1 MAGQDESGL
10 RPLMWIASDRSRWA
24 GRGLLACAAITAG
37 AFAQL
42 GDAAGERQV
51 PIVPAE
57 QIPPAPAVAPAAT
70 LRNFVVAPGY
80 QLELVASEPLVQD
93 PVAMAFGPDGRL
105 WVVEMRGFMPDLDGT
120 GEDQPTGRVVV
131 LQDRDGDGRY
141 DDSQVFLDQLV
152 LPRAILL
159 VAGGVLVGAPPELAF
174 WRDTDGDG
182 KADRKEVL
190 ATDYGVKVDPQR
202 PFFANPE
209 LAPNALLWAQD
220 NWIYSAAY
228 PKKFRY
234 GPGGW
239 QTAATPFRGQWGL
252 TQDDY
257 GRLYHNSN
265 ADQLRVD
272 LIFPDYL
279 QRNPHYPR
287 LAGANVNAAADQ
299 LVWPARV
306 TPGLNRG
313 YRPEVLRDG
322 RLRQF
327 TAACAPWIYEGDL
340 LPELRGNI
348 FVAEPAANFVRR
360 NVLTLSEGA
369 PRAHNAYERAE
380 FIASTDERF
389 RPVNFATGPD
399 GALYLVDFYR
409 GVLQHRLSLTTYL
422 RKQSLERKLI
432 EPQHLGRIYRVIA
445 AGSRPA
451 RATRIAPLT
460 PAAWADR
467 LADPNGWWR
476 ETAQRMLV
484 ETRDPA
490 AIPRVRAVAA
500 SGEPAGRVRALW
512 TLEGMGALESGDVL
526 AALAAPADPRVLTA
540 AIRLAEGF
548 LAGEARADMV
558 RRLSALLNHGSTE
571 VRRQAVLSLA
581 AAGDPAVDRLLA
593 QAVRAHPRTDLLREA
608 LYSGLTDREL
618 PLLESLLADPAW
630 PVDTAADEF
639 LGGLAQ
645 GILGSRELPAI
656 ERVLALVT
664 EQSGPAPARAS
675 ALLDGLHTAASAE
688 RRPLRFSR
696 PPAGWAP
703 LEKIPVYR
711 ARLAQLG
718 EKLHWPGK
726 PGADADVSPRL
737 SAAQQ
742 KRFSAGRPI
751 FTAVCAACHQASGAG
766 LDGLAPP
773 LLDSEWVLGSPERLV
788 RVVLQGLSGPIKV
801 RGRTY
806 AGDMPAFGGFAD
818 EDLAAV
824 LTYIRQEW
832 GHAASP
838 IEPAQIASIRAAA
851 AGHYGAWSA
860 EELRWIK

>member
-10 RPLMWIASDRSRWA
+10 RRLMSAA
-24 GRGLLACAAITAG
+24 AETGRGLLACAALTAT
-37 AFAQL
+37 AWAQL

-51 PIVPAE
+51 PLVPAE
-57 QIPPAPAVAPAAT
+57 QIPSAPAVAPEAT

-80 QLELVASEPLVQD
+80 QLELVACEPLVQD
-93 PVAMAFGPDGRL
+93 PVAIHFGPDGRL
-105 WVVEMRGFMPDLDGT
+105 WVVEMRGFMPDLDGQ
-120 GEDQPTGRVVV
+120 GEDQPIGRVVV

-141 DDSQVFLDQLV
+141 DDSVVFLDHLV
-152 LPRAILL
+152 LPRAVVL
-159 VAGGVLVGAPPELAF
+159 VGGGVLVGAPPELAF

-182 KADRKEVL
+182 RADAKEVL
-190 ATDYGVKVDPQR
+190 ASDYGVKVDPKR
-202 PFFANPE
+202 PHFANPE
-209 LAPNALLWAQD
+209 LAPNGLLWAQD

-228 PKKFRY
+228 PKKFRR

-239 QTAATPFRGQWGL
+239 QTAATVFRGQWGL

-257 GRLYHNSN
+257 GRFYYNSN

-272 LIFPDYL
+272 LLFSDYL

-306 TPGLNRG
+306 TPGINRG

-322 RLRQF
+322 RLKQF

-340 LPELRGNI
+340 LPQLRGNI

-360 NVLTLSEGA
+360 NVLTVHEGA
-369 PRAHNAYERAE
+369 PRAQNAHERTE

-399 GALYLVDFYR
+399 GALYIVDFYR

-422 RKQSLERKLI
+422 RQQSLDRNLI
-432 EPQHLGRIYRVIA
+432 EPRHLGRIYRVIA

-451 RATRIAPLT
+451 RATRIGPLT
-460 PAAWADR
+460 PADWAGR

-484 ETRDPA
+484 EARDPA
-490 AIPRVRAVAA
+490 VIPAVRALAA
-500 SGEPAGRVRALW
+500 AGETAGRVRALW
-512 TLEGMGALESGDVL
+512 TLEGMGALESSDVL
-526 AALAAPADPRVLTA
+526 AALAATSEPRVLTA
-540 AIRLAEGF
+540 AVRLAEGF
-548 LAGEARADMV
+548 LAGEARTDLV
-558 RRLSALLNHGSTE
+558 HRVSALLNHGSTE
-571 VRRQAVLSLA
+571 VRRQAVLSLG

-593 QAVRAHPRTDLLREA
+593 KAVWVHPRTDLLREA
-608 LYSGLTDREL
+608 LYSGLTRREL

-630 PVDTAADEF
+630 PVDATANEF

-645 GILGSRELPAI
+645 GILASRDLPAI
-656 ERVLALVT
+656 ERVLAIAA
-664 EQSGPAPARAS
+664 EQSGHAPARAD
-675 ALLDGLHTAASAE
+675 ALLAGLHAAASGE

-696 PPAGWAP
+696 APIGWTQ
-703 LEKIPVYR
+703 LEKKTEHR
-711 ARLAQLG
+711 TRLAQLG

-726 PGADADVSPRL
+726 PGRDADAAPPL
-737 SAAQQ
+737 TAAQQ
-742 KRFSAGRPI
+742 RRFAAGRSI
-751 FTAVCAACHQASGAG
+751 FTAACAACHQAAGTG

-773 LLDSEWVLGSPERLV
+773 LLDSEWVLGPSERLV
-788 RVVLQGLSGPIKV
+788 RVVLHGLSGPIKV
-801 RGRTY
+801 QGRTH
-806 AGDMPAFGGFAD
+806 AGDMPAFGGLAD
-818 EDLAAV
+818 EEIAAV

-832 GHAASP
+832 GHSAAP
-838 IEPAQIASIRAAA
+838 IEPAQVAAIRAAA
-851 AGHYGAWSA
+851 AGHSGAWSA